1 MNLLCFDSTS
11 RDASIA
17 ILRDE
22 EILLEYNFSSR
33 DDLSAMMI
41 PSLEF
46 LLRSLGWRMPQVDLF
61 GVAVGPGLFTG
72 IRVGLATLKGLN
84 FAGGK
89 PMVGVNTLEALAC
102 KFADSKRTIVPM
114 IDARKG
120 EVYLAAYR
128 FDTPGSGGEM
138 VECLAPRLLRVQDA
152 ASLLA
157 PFPDKVFVGSG
168 AECHGDRLRRDCP
181 GGRLLYRSNFLA
193 SEIGRLALARFRR
206 GLFVT
211 DLQEI
216 HPFYIRKP
224 DAQAH
229 GERQPADAD

>member
-1 MNLLCFDSTS
+1 MNLLCFDTTS

-17 ILRDE
+17 VLRDE
-22 EILLEYNFSSR
+22 EIMLEYNFSSR

-46 LLRSLGWRMPQVDLF
+46 LLRSLGLKVPQVDLF

-84 FAGGK
+84 FSGAK
-89 PMVGVNTLEALAC
+89 PMVGVNTLEALAF
-102 KFADSKRTIVPM
+102 KFADTRHTIVPM
-114 IDARKG
+114 IDARKE

-128 FDTPGSGGEM
+128 FEPPPAGGEM
-138 VECLAPRLLRVQDA
+138 VELLAPCLRNVRDA
-152 ASLLA
+152 AALLA

-168 AECHGDRLRRDCP
+168 AENHGDLLRRECP

-193 SEIGRLALARFRR
+193 SEIGRIAFKRFHCRQY
-206 GLFVT
+206 VT
-211 DLQEI
+211 DMQEL
-216 HPFYIRKP
+216 HPVYIRKP
-224 DAQAH
+224 DAESQ
-229 GERQPADAD
+229 RQSRAAD